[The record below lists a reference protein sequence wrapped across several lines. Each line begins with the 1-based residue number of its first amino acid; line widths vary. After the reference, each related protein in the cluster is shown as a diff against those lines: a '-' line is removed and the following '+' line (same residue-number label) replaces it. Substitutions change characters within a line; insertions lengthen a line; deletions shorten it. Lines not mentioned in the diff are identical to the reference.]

1 MSDRTAPKRNVFSK
15 VSPSAWVG
23 VALAV
28 LAVIF
33 VVQNNGS
40 ATIDIF
46 WISVRAPL
54 WFTLLAVF
62 LVGWL
67 VGFLTMRKRVKTT

>member
-1 MSDRTAPKRNVFSK
+1 
-15 VSPSAWVG
+15 VG

-33 VVQNNGS
+33 VLQNNGS
-40 ATIDIF
+40 ATIEFF
-46 WISVRAPL
+46 WFTVRAPL

-67 VGFLTMRKRVKTT
+67 VGFLTKRIKAKSR